1 MLSQRARRKW
11 TMALLGK
18 LLFGPRAQRQQDRE
32 AELYRSL
39 IRREAKIGGEIF
51 GAVPKGV
58 KREFFCLDEHTWIW
72 HEEWIDSKGV
82 RRIKTTRY
90 DVRPSGILKAQ
101 DGQQYQHVSLQ
112 ESERLLQAAH
122 VYEQRMRNE
131 LYAA

>member
-1 MLSQRARRKW
+1 MPILRN
-11 TMALLGK
+11 LL
-18 LLFGPRAQRQQDRE
+18 PSTRMQRQQDRE

-72 HEEWIDSKGV
+72 HEEWIDSKGI
-82 RRIKTTRY
+82 RRIKTSRY
-90 DVRPSGILKAQ
+90 DIRPSGILKAQ
-101 DGQQYQHVSLQ
+101 DGQQYQHVSL
-112 ESERLLQAAH
+112 EEADRLVQAGQ

-131 LYAA
+131 LYAAYL